1 VASIGIVFTFFTFG
15 VFLPAAKV
23 ELDRLRTRY
32 PIPTFSRTPL
42 GSEESRLGSVLRS
55 GVVIATNAPAVFLVL
70 VLVSTAGVG
79 VYASDV
85 DTSFAQEDFLP
96 PEETPDYL
104 QQLPEPFKPSDYSV
118 TARLNFLEEKFESTQ
133 GSQSTVYVEGHLQRD
148 DAPNR
153 SIARVTTR
161 PRASSVRAGAQ
172 RARPSSR

>member
-1 VASIGIVFTFFTFG
+1 
-15 VFLPAAKV
+15 
-23 ELDRLRTRY
+23 
-32 PIPTFSRTPL
+32 
-42 GSEESRLGSVLRS
+42 
-55 GVVIATNAPAVFLVL
+55 VFLVL

-118 TARLNFLEEKFESTQ
+118 TARSNFLEEKFESTQ

-148 DAPNR
+148 DAPR
-153 SIARVTTR
+153 T
-161 PRASSVRAGAQ
+161 GL
-172 RARPSSR
+172 SRG